1 MAQKDSEKIERYI
14 DGKADNNEKEWVES
28 LFLQGEENY
37 TLRQMVEKDWNNMLK
52 NPSTS
57 DYDLTHLLD
66 RVHHTIRT
74 NEDKKK
80 RSILQKFTKGYM
92 KVAAI
97 LLLPLLLAGIIG
109 YRHLNTDS
117 QANVNEAVI
126 TTTDQPV
133 LTTIFAPMGS
143 RVSFNL
149 PDGTN
154 GMLNSGSRLSYS
166 LPFSDKRQIKLEGEA
181 WFDVTH
187 DEKHPFE
194 ISTGN
199 STVNVLGT
207 NFNLSA
213 YPAENYVEVV
223 LLNGKVEF
231 KNNKNEEKVIMRP
244 LERLVFH
251 NGNISKS
258 ITDPSKYNAWT
269 EGKLVFR
276 GDLMAEV
283 GRRLERWY
291 NVNVVIADKELE
303 KYSFRA
309 TFEDDKIEEV
319 LRFLSMTSPIRYS
332 ISPRKILSNGTY
344 DKEKVTIYLKN

>member
-1 MAQKDSEKIERYI
+1 MSQAL
-14 DGKADNNEKEWVES
+14 AVLNE
-28 LFLQGEENY
+28 
-37 TLRQMVEKDWNNMLK
+37 MLK
-52 NPSTS
+52 SEIS
-57 DYDLTHLLD
+57 K
-66 RVHHTIRT
+66 
-74 NEDKKK
+74 EDK
-80 RSILQKFTKGYM
+80 
-92 KVAAI
+92 
-97 LLLPLLLAGIIG
+97 LATA
-109 YRHLNTDS
+109 YD
-117 QANVNEAVI
+117 
-126 TTTDQPV
+126 
-133 LTTIFAPMGS
+133 
-143 RVSFNL
+143 
-149 PDGTN
+149 
-154 GMLNSGSRLSYS
+154 
-166 LPFSDKRQIKLEGEA
+166 
-181 WFDVTH
+181 FD
-187 DEKHPFE
+187 
-194 ISTGN
+194 
-199 STVNVLGT
+199 
-207 NFNLSA
+207 
-213 YPAENYVEVV
+213 EVFG
-223 LLNGKVEF
+223 LEF